1 MPNATSEVT
10 TTTISAGYDKQDD
23 SNKKNNNN
31 NNDNNNTDRN
41 YNGST
46 NIKQKSAVVTSALPY
61 ANGEI
66 HIGHIA
72 STYLP
77 ADIFTRFCRLTGK
90 EIYHVC
96 ASDDFGTPVL
106 IRAEKEN
113 KTPAE
118 YVGFWNKRDYEDF
131 KLFGI
136 SFDFFY
142 KTSSKENVEFV
153 QFVFK
158 RLYKN
163 GHIYEQDVVQFYCQY
178 DDKFLPDRYV
188 IGKCPNCGAENQYS
202 DLCEKCGK
210 VPDQI
215 LDPKC
220 AICGRPPIKK
230 SSKHYFFKLS
240 NFSKQLKEWLN
251 RNANLQSDIKNYVI
265 NWIDEGLEDWDITR
279 DLSWGVPIPMPDA
292 KGKVF
297 YGWFDNHLCYISTL
311 NTLIQKQHKK
321 AQDKERQKQQIQ
333 QQNQESY
340 SYSYYSSSER
350 EPETKTEESAKEEEQ
365 QQQNYDIDAGK
376 KYWNNSEIYHFIG
389 KDIVYHHYLFL
400 PAMRMGINE
409 EYKLPDYIPTRGH
422 LMLQNQKISKSRNWY
437 IGLRDFASD
446 FNPDYLRFYI
456 ASIAPYSQSDVNF
469 DWDVF
474 FEKINNELIANIGNF
489 INRALYFVQKTFDS
503 RVPKPS
509 SEYDLEDRTSISEIE
524 KIADEVGEL
533 IDRNEF
539 DRALKRILKFATHF
553 NQYFQKKQPWSN
565 QATANTTLFI
575 AVNAVRSLAIMLE
588 PFIPISS
595 EKVWSQL
602 GFDNNNNDNN
612 IESKISIGSSSSGG
626 DTNVGDNSRSGSS
639 NSIHKQQWTSASE
652 IKIQPGHILGRIE
665 PIFRKIQPK
674 DIQLQKA
681 KLGKQEERQQQQ
693 EQKQQQRK

>member
-1 MPNATSEVT
+1 MPKLNGEI
-10 TTTISAGYDKQDD
+10 TTIDYHGESHNDEYI
-23 SNKKNNNN
+23 KNNNTNNSDTNVSESPN
-31 NNDNNNTDRN
+31 NNSNSNKN
-41 YNGST
+41 
-46 NIKQKSAVVTSALPY
+46 KSAVVTSALPY

-77 ADIFTRFCRLTGK
+77 ADIFTRFCRLTRR

-113 KTPAE
+113 KSPAE
-118 YVGFWNKRDYEDF
+118 YVDLWNKRDYEDF

-142 KTSSKENVEFV
+142 KTSSKENIEFV
-153 QFVFK
+153 QYVFK
-158 RLYKN
+158 RLYEN
-163 GHIYEQDVVQFYCQY
+163 GPIYEQDVIQFYCQY

-220 AICGRPPIKK
+220 AICNRPPIKK

-240 NFSKQLKEWLN
+240 NFSAQLKEWLN
-251 RNANLQSDIKNYVI
+251 SNTNLQLDIRNYVI

-311 NTLIQKQHKK
+311 ATYIQKRQNEKK
-321 AQDKERQKQQIQ
+321 QKQ
-333 QQNQESY
+333 
-340 SYSYYSSSER
+340 SSGLEVAVAAAVVV
-350 EPETKTEESAKEEEQ
+350 EDDV
-365 QQQNYDIDAGK
+365 YGK
-376 KYWNNSEIYHFIG
+376 KYWNDSEIYHFIG

-400 PAMRMGINE
+400 PAMLMGIGQ

-437 IGLRDFASD
+437 ISLRDFTST

-456 ASIAPYSQSDVNF
+456 ACIAPYSQTDINF

-503 RVPKPS
+503 KVPQPS
-509 SEYDLEDRTSISEIE
+509 SEYYSEDKDSISEIE
-524 KIADEVGEL
+524 KIADEVSEL
-533 IDRNEF
+533 MYNNEF
-539 DRALKRILKFATHF
+539 DRAIKRILKFATHF

-565 QATANTTLFI
+565 QTTANTTLYI
-575 AVNAVRSLAIMLE
+575 AVNAVRSLAIILE
-588 PFIPISS
+588 PFIPLSP

-602 GFDNNNNDNN
+602 GMGGNNNDDDDN
-612 IESKISIGSSSSGG
+612 GS
-626 DTNVGDNSRSGSS
+626 DNR
-639 NSIHKQQWTSASE
+639 
-652 IKIQPGHILGRIE
+652 
-665 PIFRKIQPK
+665 
-674 DIQLQKA
+674 
-681 KLGKQEERQQQQ
+681 
-693 EQKQQQRK
+693 